1 MNLLICGVALLGT
14 SLSSILADDLW
25 TTRAPNQA
33 TPFETEIVSRPNT
46 EESVMTVSP
55 DGSEIFWGVSERW
68 FPMSRVSAIWTAS
81 RQANGWGPPHR
92 VSFSRGFSDG
102 DPFISYDGKAIY
114 FVSMRPV
121 RGPRKDF
128 DIYVTERTADGWGP
142 ARNLGSEINSAE
154 DELYPSVAPDGTIY
168 FASERSGQW
177 QIYSAT
183 KRADGSYDKVEALSA
198 PVNIAGVWSFNPFI
212 LLDGKTLV
220 FTSLNRP
227 GGYGI
232 GDLWVSRMTAS
243 GTFETVRNLGPLVN
257 SKDDEF
263 HPSVSPDGKALF
275 FVRRPQTGN
284 ADVHWIS
291 SRAVGL

>member
-1 MNLLICGVALLGT
+1 MKLLISGIALFGA
-14 SLSSILADDLW
+14 SLSSLLADDLW
-25 TTRAPNQA
+25 TNQA
-33 TPFETEIVSRPNT
+33 PREAAPFETEVVSRPTT

-68 FPMSRVSAIWTAS
+68 FPMSRVSTIWTAR
-81 RQANGWGPPHR
+81 RQANGWGPPQR
-92 VSFSRGFSDG
+92 ASFSKGFSDG

-128 DIYVTERTADGWGP
+128 DLYVTERTAEGWGP
-142 ARNLGSEINSAE
+142 ARNLGPEINSAE
-154 DELYPSVAPDGTIY
+154 DDLYPSVAPDGTIY
-168 FASERSGQW
+168 FGSERSGQW
-177 QIYSAT
+177 QIH
-183 KRADGSYDKVEALSA
+183 RAARRPDGTYDKVEALPA

-212 LLDGKTLV
+212 LQDGKTLI

-232 GDLWVSRMTAS
+232 GDLWVSKMNAA
-243 GTFETVRNLGPLVN
+243 GKFETVRNLGPLVN
-257 SKDDEF
+257 SKEDEF
-263 HPSVSPDGKALF
+263 HPSVSPDRKALF
-275 FVRRPQTGN
+275 FLRRPQTGN

-291 SRAVGL
+291 SRAVDL